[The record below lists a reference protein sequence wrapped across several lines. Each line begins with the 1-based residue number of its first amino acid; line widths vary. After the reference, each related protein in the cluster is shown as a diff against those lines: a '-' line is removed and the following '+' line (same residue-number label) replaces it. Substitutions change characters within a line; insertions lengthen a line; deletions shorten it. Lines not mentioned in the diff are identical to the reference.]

1 MKVQD
6 FMTHGVQT
14 IRPADSLQS
23 AAQAMW
29 EHDCGTLPVIDEK
42 GRVVAMLTDRD
53 VCMAGFTQG
62 RLLSD
67 IPVATAMSRSLI
79 TCRPTD
85 TVAVAEAA
93 MRQHQIRRLPVV
105 SDEGHLV
112 GILSLNDIAI
122 EAAEERAHK
131 RRDVTPE
138 EVGATLA
145 AICRHRAVAPSVVE
159 A

>member
-1 MKVQD
+1 
-6 FMTHGVQT
+6 
-14 IRPADSLQS
+14 
-23 AAQAMW
+23 
-29 EHDCGTLPVIDEK
+29 
-42 GRVVAMLTDRD
+42 
-53 VCMAGFTQG
+53 
-62 RLLSD
+62 
-67 IPVATAMSRSLI
+67 MSRSLI

-105 SDEGHLV
+105 SDEGRLV

-138 EVGATLA
+138 EVGTTLA
-145 AICRHRAVAPSVVE
+145 AICRHRPAAPSLMG